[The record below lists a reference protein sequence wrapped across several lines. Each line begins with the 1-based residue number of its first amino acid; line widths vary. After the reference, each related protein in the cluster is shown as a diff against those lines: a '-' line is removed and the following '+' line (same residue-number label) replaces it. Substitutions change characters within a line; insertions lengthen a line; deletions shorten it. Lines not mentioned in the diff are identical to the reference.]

1 MERRARPILA
11 GASEAQAVGMTRFQ
25 FLAGIWG
32 ALLAGGAFW
41 GGRTTAAPAV
51 TRAALAGTY
60 DGGQMEIAAGLEL
73 GSDGRFQYALSY
85 GALDEEARGR
95 WEVEGDRVV
104 LTSDPV
110 TDPAFVLVAARPLGT
125 RVVKLVLDLPAG
137 MERQYFDARIGLSDG
152 RSIERQF
159 AEDGLEVAL
168 AAGRQALS
176 VALMLKVFGLESPAF
191 PLPRADGVEA
201 RLRFEPNDLGKVRF
215 ERQALTIEEGDLVL
229 ARHGRRIVFR
239 RQAQR

>member
-1 MERRARPILA
+1 M
-11 GASEAQAVGMTRFQ
+11 
-25 FLAGIWG
+25 
-32 ALLAGGAFW
+32 
-41 GGRTTAAPAV
+41 

-73 GSDGRFQYALSY
+73 GADGQFRYALSY

-95 WEVEGDRVV
+95 WDVDGDRVM

-110 TDPAFVLVAARPLGT
+110 TDPAFVLLAARPLEA
-125 RVVKLVLDLPAG
+125 RVVKLALDLPAG
-137 MERQYFDARIGLSDG
+137 IERQYFDARIGLSDG
-152 RSIERQF
+152 RAIERQF

-168 AAGRQALS
+168 PPGRQAVS
-176 VALMLKVFGLESPAF
+176 VTLMLKVYGLESPAF

-215 ERQALTIEEGDLVL
+215 ERQALTIEEGALVM